1 MSVLIKKTSFSDSA
15 KSFEKK
21 MLLKKIAETSDLPTP
36 NANVVRLIKLLRND
50 DIEMSK
56 LVHEINQDQSL
67 VAKILKMIN
76 SGYYGI
82 RNTITSIEQAIG
94 LLGILKTKQVVYSA
108 SALDWFDG
116 GESEEWA
123 HAYSASVLMSNLLLN
138 NIPAAQNLPMTALMH
153 DIGKIVLK
161 KYSPTKYKMLKKYAL
176 ENDISLLEAEQQFLQ
191 TDHAEAGA
199 YLLRCWQME
208 ESIVIPIENHHAHN
222 FIPAEF
228 ALETALMQFVNWVD
242 CVAHDMK
249 PPQYPSKGL
258 LMSVGIEELDRN
270 EWVSFQ
276 RSVIA
281 ELAKNQ

>member
-1 MSVLIKKTSFSDSA
+1 MKKNSYSDSA

-36 NANVVRLIKLLRND
+36 SVNVVRLIKMLRNE

-56 LVHEINQDQSL
+56 IVHEINQDQSL

-76 SGYYGI
+76 SGYYGL
-82 RNTITSIEQAIG
+82 RNTITSVEQAVG

-123 HAYSASVLMSNLLLN
+123 HAYSSSVLMSNLLLN

-153 DIGKIVLK
+153 DIGKVVLK
-161 KYSPTKYKMLKKYAL
+161 KYSPTKYKMLKTYAV
-176 ENDISLLEAEQQFLQ
+176 ENEISLQEAEQQFLQ
-191 TDHAEAGA
+191 ADHAEAGA

-208 ESIVIPIENHHAHN
+208 ESIIVPIENHHAYN
-222 FIPAEF
+222 FIPTEYAM
-228 ALETALMQFVNWVD
+228 ETALLQFVNWVD
-242 CVAHDMK
+242 CVAHDLK